1 MALTT
6 GTVRCVS
13 VMDDLGGTT
22 IQVNATTTEVL
33 LLWTAA
39 EHPVQI
45 RVMQSNWVS
54 LLRQAMASN
63 LQVSLAHADGSA
75 VVTSVQLGPS

>member
-6 GTVRCVS
+6 GTVRCIQVL
-13 VMDDLGGTT
+13 DDIGFTA
-22 IQVNATTTEVL
+22 IQVNATTKENL
-33 LLWTAA
+33 ILWSAD
-39 EHPVQI
+39 EHPVQA

-63 LQVSLAHADGSA
+63 LQVTLAHADGSA
-75 VVTSVQLGPS
+75 VVTSVQLGQS